1 MQISLSKDSDVPLR
15 QQLTEQI
22 VFLITTGELRA
33 GQQLPSVR
41 ALARRANVHHNT
53 VSEAYKDLVR
63 RKWLTRRR
71 GSRLVVG
78 VRPDAGKQSPFSLD
92 ELINESIRRA
102 KEMGYSLQ
110 VLTERVR
117 ERLLAEAPDHILVVE
132 EEEGLREIIKKEVSE
147 RLRWPV
153 ETCSPGQ
160 FANEPSRVIG
170 AQVFAPNF
178 TLEQL
183 SSLIPTTQP
192 GIPILYSGAD
202 RHIELIRNLKK
213 PSAVVAVSISESVL
227 KTARGLFAPA
237 IGRKHSFRT
246 VSFSRKERVDLRGFD
261 LAFCDSVA
269 FWAVVAD
276 RKIHYQLVDSGC
288 LKHLAMTLGVA
299 LQK

>member
-1 MQISLSKDSDVPLR
+1 MQISLSRNSDVPLR

-53 VSEAYKDLVR
+53 VSEAYQDLVR

-71 GSRLVVG
+71 GSRLIVG
-78 VRPDAGKQSPFSLD
+78 ICPDAGKQSPSSLD

-102 KEMGYSLQ
+102 KGMGYSLQ

-132 EEEGLREIIKKEVSE
+132 EEEGLRELIKKEVSE

-153 ETCSPGQ
+153 ETCSPEQ
-160 FANEPSRVIG
+160 FANEPPRVIG

-183 SSLIPTTQP
+183 SSLIPTNRP
-192 GIPILYSGAD
+192 GIPITYSGAD
-202 RHIELIRNLKK
+202 RHVELIRKLKK
-213 PSAVVAVSISESVL
+213 PSAVAAVSISASVL

-237 IGRKHSFRT
+237 IGRKHSFRA
-246 VSFSRKERVDLRGFD
+246 VPFSRNERIDLRAFD

-269 FWAVVAD
+269 FQEAGCN
-276 RKIHYQLVDSGC
+276 RKIHYQLVDSDC
-288 LKHLAMTLGVA
+288 LGHLATTLGVA
-299 LQK
+299 LRK

>member
-1 MQISLSKDSDVPLR
+1 MQISLSKSSDVPLW

-41 ALARRANVHHNT
+41 ALARRANVHHNM
-53 VSEAYKDLVR
+53 VSEAYQDLVR
-63 RKWLTRRR
+63 RNWLTRRR

-78 VRPDAGKQSPFSLD
+78 LGSNAGKRSPSNLD

-132 EEEGLREIIKKEVSE
+132 EEEGLCEIINKEVSE
-147 RLRWPV
+147 CLRWPV
-153 ETCSPGQ
+153 ETCSPEQ
-160 FANEPSRVIG
+160 FVNEPSRVIG

-183 SSLIPTTQP
+183 SSLIPPSRP
-192 GIPILYSGAD
+192 GVPIIYSGAD
-202 RHIELIRNLKK
+202 RHVELIRKLKK
-213 PSAVVAVSISESVL
+213 PSAVAAVSISESVL

-237 IGRKHSFRT
+237 IGRKHSFRA
-246 VSFSRKERVDLRGFD
+246 VPFSRKERIDLRGFD

-269 FWAVVAD
+269 FQEAGGN
-276 RKIHYQLVDSGC
+276 RKIHYQLVDSEC
-288 LKHLAMTLGVA
+288 LGHLAMTLGVA
-299 LQK
+299 LRK